1 MSACSWATITFSI
14 EKCLFLSF
22 HSYTWQNYLGLVLV
36 SFWSLII
43 FSFFI
48 VLSILLPTYTS
59 RQGLYSSGWPQTF
72 CIAKADLLEWW
83 VSATTPSIH
92 SFVDDSPVG
101 VGLGVGVGGCLLLTE
116 PLGICA
122 FMDRAFHLDFSC
134 IYFCTQWSL
143 TFPPHFLLLTLIM
156 SFLFFSQSIIHL
168 FYWSCQRIETDFINE
183 VQLILFLLG

>member
-101 VGLGVGVGGCLLLTE
+101 VGLGVRVGGGVSCLLNPWGSVLSWIEHFILILVVFIFVHNDHSPFPHT
-116 PLGICA
+116 
-122 FMDRAFHLDFSC
+122 SC
-134 IYFCTQWSL
+134 SL
-143 TFPPHFLLLTLIM
+143 HWLC
-156 SFLFFSQSIIHL
+156 LFFSFLSQS
-168 FYWSCQRIETDFINE
+168 FIYFIGLARE
-183 VQLILFLLG
+183 